1 MTVGVRNRMSR
12 AEEVLKLDAVKLS
25 VIDFDMQIAHF
36 YQAKSGV

>member
-1 MTVGVRNRMSR
+1 MTVGVRNRVSR
-12 AEEVLKLDAVKLS
+12 AEEVLELEEVMLS